1 MTVTMAAKVIF
12 PALILASSP
21 LLFAEAG
28 LGIACYECD
37 SSRNFT
43 CTEFWDVGTGVADRY
58 LSDCSH
64 VFEATHCVKMT
75 GVFDG
80 KLGEIE

>member
-1 MTVTMAAKVIF
+1 MSLLPVLLYLTSLPAAF
-12 PALILASSP
+12 
-21 LLFAEAG
+21 AG

-43 CTEFWDVGTGVADRY
+43 CTEFWDVDTGVADRY
-58 LSDCSH
+58 LSDCNH

-80 KLGEIE
+80 KLGEENV

>member
-1 MTVTMAAKVIF
+1 MAASNIMLFLSSLLLLVLV
-12 PALILASSP
+12 PLAS
-21 LLFAEAG
+21 AG
-28 LGIACYECD
+28 LGIGCYECD
-37 SSRNFT
+37 SSNNFT

-58 LSDCSH
+58 MSDCSH

-80 KLGEIE
+80 KLGR